1 MGKGSFAFT
10 KPNAPLTIEPTKK
23 KSAVCFVSKT
33 KETRLRLAHVQSR
46 AETGLFLPK
55 RS

>member
-1 MGKGSFAFT
+1 M
-10 KPNAPLTIEPTKK
+10 KPNAPLTTEPTKK

-33 KETRLRLAHVQSR
+33 EETRLRLAHIQSR
-46 AETGLFLPK
+46 ALRTGLFLPK